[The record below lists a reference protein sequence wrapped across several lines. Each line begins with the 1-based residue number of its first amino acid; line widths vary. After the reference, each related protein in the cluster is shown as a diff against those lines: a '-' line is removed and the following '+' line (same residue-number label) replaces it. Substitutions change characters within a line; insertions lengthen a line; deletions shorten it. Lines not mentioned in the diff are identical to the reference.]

1 MSRIP
6 NVSLSNGVLMPAA
19 VFGVY
24 QIRDLKECQKAVEDA
39 IAAGYRAIDTAAS
52 YGNEAAVGHAIKACG
67 LDRRELFITTKLWVE
82 DASEEGA
89 RRAIDRSLDLL
100 GLDYLDLYLIHQP
113 VGVL

>member
-67 LDRRELFITTKLWVE
+67 LDRRELFITTKLGWRMQAKKV
-82 DASEEGA
+82 
-89 RRAIDRSLDLL
+89 RAEPLTALSTCSVSITSTF
-100 GLDYLDLYLIHQP
+100 I
-113 VGVL
+113 

>member
-24 QIRDLKECQKAVEDA
+24 QIRDLKESQKAVEDA

-67 LDRRELFITTKLWVE
+67 WIVETFHHNQALGGGCKRRRC
-82 DASEEGA
+82 APS
-89 RRAIDRSLDLL
+89 
-100 GLDYLDLYLIHQP
+100 H
-113 VGVL
+113 

>member
-67 LDRRELFITTKLWVE
+67 LDRR
-82 DASEEGA
+82 
-89 RRAIDRSLDLL
+89 
-100 GLDYLDLYLIHQP
+100 
-113 VGVL
+113 

>member
-52 YGNEAAVGHAIKACG
+52 YGN
-67 LDRRELFITTKLWVE
+67 
-82 DASEEGA
+82 
-89 RRAIDRSLDLL
+89 
-100 GLDYLDLYLIHQP
+100 
-113 VGVL
+113 